1 MLLKRKL
8 SQWMQK
14 SFGHAFV
21 DKQLDLS
28 GISVLPASRPEYGDY
43 QCNSAMDFAKILGIS
58 PRAIAEIIA
67 KTAPPNDAIA
77 NIEVSGNGFI
87 NLRLST
93 EWLIQYVESISKD
106 DNLGVEQDGTGH
118 TIIIDYSSPNIA
130 KPMHIGHIRST
141 IIGNALDRL
150 YRILGYR
157 VIADN
162 HIGDWGTQFGI
173 LIMGYRHFVDQS
185 AMQDNPIDE
194 LERVY
199 IKSYEKSQQDSEWL
213 EKCRKELVKLQKG
226 DSENTKLW
234 QQFVSISLSEFDKIY
249 RRLGVTFDL
258 VRGESYYQKKVNE
271 AVSELEQKGIARE
284 SEGAT
289 VVFLDDEKL
298 PPCIVRKRDGAF
310 NYAATDIA
318 TVIERISEFNPDK
331 IIYVTDERQ
340 QLHFKQVFA
349 ICRNLGYKTELRH
362 IWFGLM
368 RLPEGTFSTRQGNV
382 IKLEKLLDEAERRAL
397 DIVKAMNP
405 EMPPEQQSEI
415 ARAVGIG
422 AVKFAD
428 LSQNPQ
434 TTITFSWEKAL
445 SLEGKS
451 APYLQYTC
459 ARIASVI
466 DKYYQTI
473 SNSDFT
479 THPIVISL
487 PIERQLLVKIVE
499 FTDTVADAA
508 YSYKP
513 SILAEYLYQLAQLYN
528 TFYQNVP
535 FLKSEKGIRESRT
548 RICSIVGKIL
558 KKGLFLLG
566 IETPAR
572 V

>member
-185 AMQDNPIDE
+185 AMQDNPIDK

-513 SILAEYLYQLAQLYN
+513 SILADYLYQLAQLYN

>member
-1 MLLKRKL
+1 MTVKKTLSEWMRKEFDRCFAG
-8 SQWMQK
+8 K
-14 SFGHAFV
+14 SV
-21 DKQLDLS
+21 DFA
-28 GISVLPASRPEYGDY
+28 GVVVLPASRPEYGDY
-43 QCNSAMDFAKILGIS
+43 QCNSAMNFAKALGMS
-58 PRAIAEIIA
+58 PRAIAETIA
-67 KTAPPNDAIA
+67 KTASESEAISR
-77 NIEVSGNGFI
+77 IEVAGNGFI
-87 NLRLST
+87 NITLNT
-93 EWLIQYVESISKD
+93 DWLIRYVESMSED
-106 DNLGVEQDGTGH
+106 AHLGIEQEGAGR
-118 TIIIDYSSPNIA
+118 TIIIDYSSPNVA

-141 IIGNALDRL
+141 IIGYALDQL
-150 YRILGYR
+150 YRALGYK

-185 AMQDNPIDE
+185 AMQVNPIDE

-199 IKSYEKSQQDSEWL
+199 VKSYEKSQDDPAWL
-213 EKCRKELVKLQKG
+213 DACRQELVKLQRG
-226 DSENTKLW
+226 DPENTKLW
-234 QQFVSISLSEFDKIY
+234 QQFISISLAEFDKIY
-249 RRLGVTFDL
+249 RRLGVKFDL
-258 VRGESYYQKKVNE
+258 IRGESYYQNIVGD
-271 AVSELEQKGIARE
+271 VISLLEKKGIAKE

-318 TVIERISEFNPDK
+318 TVVERVREFNPER

-340 QLHFKQVFA
+340 QLHFRQVFA
-349 ICRNLGYKTELRH
+349 ICRKLGYNTELRH
-362 IWFGLM
+362 VWFGLM

-397 DIVKAMNP
+397 EVVKTMNP
-405 EMPPEQQSEI
+405 EMAPEKHAEI

-434 TTITFSWEKAL
+434 TTIIFSWEKAL
-445 SLEGKS
+445 SLDGKS

-473 SNSDFT
+473 EGADFT
-479 THPIVISL
+479 KHPLIMSL
-487 PIERQLLVKIVE
+487 PMERTLLTKIAE
-499 FTDTVADAA
+499 FPDVVVDSA

-513 SILAEYLYQLAQLYN
+513 SILADYLYQLAQIYN

-535 FLKSEKGIRESRT
+535 FLKSEAGIRESRV
-548 RICSIVGKIL
+548 RLCSIVAKIL
-558 KKGLFLLG
+558 RKGLSLLG
-566 IETPAR
+566 IETPER
-572 V
+572 I

>member
-1 MLLKRKL
+1 MSLKGMLSR
-8 SQWMQK
+8 WMQN
-14 SFGHAFV
+14 SFEHAFI
-21 DKQLDLS
+21 DKKLDLS
-28 GISVLPASRPEYGDY
+28 SISVLPASRPEYGDY
-43 QCNSAMDFAKILGIS
+43 QCNSAMNFAKILGIA
-58 PRAIAEIIA
+58 PRTIAEIIA
-67 KTAPPNDAIA
+67 KTAPPNDAISC
-77 NIEVSGNGFI
+77 IEASGNGFI
-87 NLRLST
+87 NLKLNT
-93 EWLIQYVESISKD
+93 VWLIKYVESISKSEE
-106 DNLGVEQDGTGH
+106 LGIEQPGIGH

-150 YRILGYR
+150 YRVLGYK

-173 LIMGYRHFVDQS
+173 LIMGYRHFVDQN

-199 IKSYEKSQQDSEWL
+199 IKSYEKSQQNSEWL
-213 EKCRKELVKLQKG
+213 ETCRKELVKLQSG
-226 DSENTKLW
+226 DPENTKLW
-234 QQFVSISLSEFDKIY
+234 QQFVSLSLNEFDKTY
-249 RRLGVTFDL
+249 RRLGVTFDM
-258 VRGESYYQKKVNE
+258 VRGESYYQKKASEV
-271 AVSELEQKGIARE
+271 VYELEQKGIARE

-310 NYAATDIA
+310 NYAATDVA
-318 TVIERISEFNPDK
+318 TVTERIREFNPDK

-349 ICRNLGYKTELRH
+349 ICRKLGYKIELH
-362 IWFGLM
+362 HVWFGLM

-382 IKLEKLLDEAERRAL
+382 IKLEKLLDEAEHRAL
-397 DIVKAMNP
+397 DIVKTMNP
-405 EMPPEQQSEI
+405 DMPPELHSEI

-434 TTITFSWEKAL
+434 TTITFSWEKAF
-445 SLEGKS
+445 SLDGKS

-466 DKYYQTI
+466 DKYHQTI
-473 SNSDFT
+473 PDSVFT
-479 THPIVISL
+479 THPILISL
-487 PIERQLLVKIVE
+487 PIERKLLTKIAE
-499 FTDTVADAA
+499 FPDTVADAA

-513 SILAEYLYQLAQLYN
+513 STLADYLYQLAQLYN

-535 FLKSEKGIRESRT
+535 FLKSEKGIRESRI

-558 KKGLFLLG
+558 RKGLFLLG